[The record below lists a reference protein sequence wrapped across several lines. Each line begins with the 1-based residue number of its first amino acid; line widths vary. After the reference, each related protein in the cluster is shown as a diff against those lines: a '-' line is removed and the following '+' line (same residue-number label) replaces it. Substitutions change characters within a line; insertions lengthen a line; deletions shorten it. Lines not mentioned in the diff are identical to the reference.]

1 MIEAIQVAAMDAAQS
16 GSAAAP
22 AVQPQANMLE
32 VGHFAEA
39 YARGGTAAGGA
50 NATAA
55 PGAPQAP
62 SEGMR
67 AVLSTFENLNTG
79 AERINTLS
87 SMLTSRGG
95 EMTPS
100 EMLKAT
106 MECHQFLFKAELTS
120 NVANRTSDGVQQLF
134 KQQS

>member
-16 GSAAAP
+16 GSAASP
-22 AVQPQANMLE
+22 AVQPQATMLE
-32 VGHFAEA
+32 VGQFAEA
-39 YARGGTAAGGA
+39 YARGGATGGTSAA
-50 NATAA
+50 AA
-55 PGAPQAP
+55 PAPP

-67 AVLSTFENLNTG
+67 AVLSTFENLNNG

-87 SMLTSRGG
+87 KILTSRGG
-95 EMTPS
+95 EMSPS
-100 EMLKAT
+100 EMLQAT

>member
-1 MIEAIQVAAMDAAQS
+1 MAQGFLYAPALPQGEAAHASGASALSSTHGDRAFAAAQ
-16 GSAAAP
+16 
-22 AVQPQANMLE
+22 
-32 VGHFAEA
+32 
-39 YARGGTAAGGA
+39 
-50 NATAA
+50 
-55 PGAPQAP
+55 P

-67 AVLSTFENLNTG
+67 AVLSTFDNLNNG

-87 SMLTSRGG
+87 KILTSRGG
-95 EMTPS
+95 EMSPS
-100 EMLKAT
+100 EMLQAT

>member
-16 GSAAAP
+16 GSAASP
-22 AVQPQANMLE
+22 AVQPQAKMLE
-32 VGHFAEA
+32 VGQFAEA
-39 YARGGTAAGGA
+39 YSRGAGTTGGPAAVT
-50 NATAA
+50 ATA
-55 PGAPQAP
+55 QP

-67 AVLSTFENLNTG
+67 AVLSTFDNLNNG

-87 SMLTSRGG
+87 KILTSRGG
-95 EMTPS
+95 EMSPS
-100 EMLKAT
+100 EMLQAT